1 MRQIKPV
8 TLEGLKPAKITT
20 AMPVYKVLPLD
31 VLRVDEC
38 YQRELN
44 QKSLHLIKK
53 IVNEWSWNAFKPLIV
68 ARDGAFY
75 DIIDGQ
81 HTAVAAATHGGIP
94 ALPAMVVEANTQIEQ
109 ADSFA
114 RQNRDRIRVS
124 PLQLHFADLAAGKD
138 DALLVQEVCEAAG
151 VVVLR
156 YAPHAS
162 KGFEAGQTI
171 SVQAIDALIK
181 RITAREAIR
190 VLSVCARARC
200 KPVSALY
207 IRAVERLLFDPEYRG
222 QFSEDKLVKI
232 LTNHGAVLEDEASR
246 FAAEHRTTNWRAL
259 ASVINMRSHRRRA

>member
-8 TLEGLKPAKITT
+8 ALEGLKPAKITT

-44 QKSLHLIKK
+44 RKSLQLIKK

-138 DALLVQEVCEAAG
+138 AALLLQEVCEAAG

-190 VLSVCARARC
+190 VLSVCTRARC

-222 QFSEDKLVKI
+222 QFTEDKLVKI
-232 LTNHGAVLEDEASR
+232 LTNHAGELEDEASR